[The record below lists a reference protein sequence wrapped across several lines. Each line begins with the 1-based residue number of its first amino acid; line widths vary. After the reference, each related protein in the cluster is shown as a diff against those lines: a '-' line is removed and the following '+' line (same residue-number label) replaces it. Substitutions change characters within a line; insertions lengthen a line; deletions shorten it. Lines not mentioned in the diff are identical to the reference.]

1 MPYLAN
7 KASRWG
13 KLPGL
18 LVIILTIVLCLALN
32 RSVVM
37 ARVYT
42 SLSAYHLVQAVVG
55 QEHSP
60 SHLRESWVLALKA
73 LQLQPE
79 SVSAVRLALRA
90 LAEDS
95 QLQGADFIEPSRL
108 LAGADDLSILYAG
121 QVVWKSGDH
130 QRAIGLWRLGKDTE
144 YYFVHLGDQAYGRG
158 DVQSALSYYETSRAI
173 DDVLDSRKLQM
184 YSNRCEY
191 ETRQQSSTEAVLWCS
206 RAVEVQRT
214 VWTLLAL
221 GQAFYAAGDYDTAL
235 STLEEAR
242 ILNPS
247 VAGVYYRAGLT
258 SEKLGQVDRALAY
271 YEKGLEL
278 TPSDQYLNWAAGR
291 LYEQTGQLQR
301 AYCCYLQVAT
311 HGSSQSLVTRA
322 NRAVKKLA
330 GKVSAQP
337 CGDR

>member
-95 QLQGADFIEPSRL
+95 QLQGADFIEPSKL
-108 LAGADDLSILYAG
+108 LADADDLSILYAG

-130 QRAIGLWRLGKDTE
+130 QRAIELWRLGKDIE

-184 YSNRCEY
+184 YSNRCDCEAR
-191 ETRQQSSTEAVLWCS
+191 RQNPVEAIFWCS
-206 RAVEVQRT
+206 RAVQAQRM

-221 GQAFYAAGDYDTAL
+221 GQAFYAAGDYDAAL
-235 STLEEAR
+235 STLEQAR
-242 ILNPS
+242 DLGPE
-247 VAGVYYRAGLT
+247 VASVYYYLGLAHEKRGET
-258 SEKLGQVDRALAY
+258 SLALSH
-271 YEKGLEL
+271 YERGLEL
-278 TPSDQYLNWAAGR
+278 APTNEYLNWTAGI
-291 LYEQTGQLQR
+291 LYERVKQLEK
-301 AYCCYLQVAT
+301 AYCCYTRVAT
-311 HGSSQSLVTRA
+311 QGTSQSLKTKASEALR
-322 NRAVKKLA
+322 RL
-330 GKVSAQP
+330 SARVPAQA
-337 CGDR
+337 CDDR

>member
-1 MPYLAN
+1 MLFRRIGIPALVLIIALGLVLNWPRALA
-7 KASRWG
+7 A
-13 KLPGL
+13 
-18 LVIILTIVLCLALN
+18 A
-32 RSVVM
+32 
-37 ARVYT
+37 YT
-42 SLSAYHLVQAVVG
+42 SISAYHLAQAVVG
-55 QEHSP
+55 QDHSP
-60 SHLRESWVLALKA
+60 SHLRQSWTLALKA
-73 LQLQPE
+73 LQLQPQ
-79 SVSAVRLALRA
+79 SVSAARLALRA
-90 LAEDS
+90 LTEDGRLPGAESIDPSKLIESADS
-95 QLQGADFIEPSRL
+95 
-108 LAGADDLSILYAG
+108 LSALYAG
-121 QVVWKSGDH
+121 QVIWKSGDP
-130 QRAIGLWRLGKDTE
+130 QQAIELWRSGKDVE
-144 YYFVHLGDQAYGRG
+144 YYFVHLGDQAYARG
-158 DVQSALSYYETSRAI
+158 DGQSALGHYETSRAI
-173 DDVLDSRKLQM
+173 DDTPDIRKLQM
-184 YSNRCEY
+184 YSNLCEY
-191 ETRQQSSTEAVLWCS
+191 EAGRENSTEAVFWCS
-206 RAVEVQRT
+206 RAVQVQRT

-221 GQAFYAAGDYDTAL
+221 GQAFYKAGDYDTAL

>member
-1 MPYLAN
+1 MVCL
-7 KASRWG
+7 
-13 KLPGL
+13 
-18 LVIILTIVLCLALN
+18 IVNWKRALAL
-32 RSVVM
+32 
-37 ARVYT
+37 AYT
-42 SLSAYHLVQAVVG
+42 NASACHLSRAVIGKGSSAYHLQ
-55 QEHSP
+55 Q
-60 SHLRESWVLALKA
+60 SWTLSRRALE
-73 LQLQPE
+73 LWPG
-79 SVSAVRLALRA
+79 SASAGLLALRA

-95 QLQGADFIEPSRL
+95 QLPGSESLD
-108 LAGADDLSILYAG
+108 LAMLSPKSDDLAILYAG
-121 QVVWKSGDH
+121 QAIWKSGDP
-130 QRAIGLWRLGKDTE
+130 QQAIELWRSGKDVE
-144 YYFVHLGDQAYGRG
+144 YYFVHLGDQAYARG
-158 DVQSALSYYETSRAI
+158 DGQSALGHYETSRAI
-173 DDVLDSRKLQM
+173 DDTPDIRKLQM
-184 YSNRCEY
+184 YSNLCEY
-191 ETRQQSSTEAVLWCS
+191 ETGRENSTEAVFWCS
-206 RAVEVQRT
+206 RAVQVQRT

-221 GQAFYAAGDYDTAL
+221 GQAFYTAGDYDTAL